1 MNHHGSTII
10 TIVIINIRNK
20 KHTYINIKPKS
31 HEVKKS
37 SRIYSN
43 KFILIKRKRRLT
55 SAVERNE
62 RE

>member
-20 KHTYINIKPKS
+20 KHTYIKPKS